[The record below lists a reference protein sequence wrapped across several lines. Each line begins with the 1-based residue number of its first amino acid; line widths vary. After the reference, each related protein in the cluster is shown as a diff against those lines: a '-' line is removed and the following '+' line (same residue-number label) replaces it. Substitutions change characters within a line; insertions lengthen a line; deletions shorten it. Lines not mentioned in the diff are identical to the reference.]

1 MAVNIESVDKIS
13 AHAQKQ
19 QDEFKAMYKDI
30 HDKIEKDY
38 GEGNGDYELYDECN
52 LYELVPER
60 LPVNK
65 VSSLIVKG
73 LVGALV

>member
-1 MAVNIESVDKIS
+1 
-13 AHAQKQ
+13 
-19 QDEFKAMYKDI
+19 MYKDI